1 MTFEKKIFLKYTM
14 DFNSFCK
21 ELTPYLTGA
30 AIGGLC
36 HLFYQEIKI
45 FRARNKLLKLLRE
58 ALEALEKYKESIA
71 DSQNNELKE

>member
-1 MTFEKKIFLKYTM
+1 MKKNIFLKYTM

-21 ELTPYLTGA
+21 KSMPYLTGA

-36 HLFYQEIKI
+36 HLFYKEIKI
-45 FRARNKLLKLLRE
+45 NRARNEFLKLLRE